1 MLNVSR
7 LFSYAIAR
15 NSDKMIHCVEG
26 FTRLRQFM
34 EKRNY
39 DFQLIKARSSYE
51 SEKKVTEKGYQSP
64 SGPR

>member
-1 MLNVSR
+1 
-7 LFSYAIAR
+7 
-15 NSDKMIHCVEG
+15 
-26 FTRLRQFM
+26 M

-39 DFQLIKARSSYE
+39 DFRLIKAGFSYA

>member
-1 MLNVSR
+1 
-7 LFSYAIAR
+7 
-15 NSDKMIHCVEG
+15 MIHCVEG